1 MLNNMNNFFATIK
14 AKMVKKQLV
23 DTDLIAI
30 GTKDL
35 RYDGGYSPTAIR
47 VEDFAASLPPVAV
60 VTDGVT
66 ITGNGTLANPLV
78 AVGGGGGTVNYAKV
92 AYVDRVNG
100 DDLTGALGNFGK
112 AYLNPTAAMT
122 AANAFGFT
130 ATYRGLVYLRQGTYS
145 GTITL
150 LPNIDVYCEPGV
162 VFISGGF
169 IDSVATGSVGIYGS
183 AKFVTNA
190 RPLRAEFSSTIYM
203 EFDEVNQNTNLS
215 IGVIEVIPTA
225 AYSTNVTIN
234 CNKIY
239 SNCRNAFAITIRGN
253 SNFNLNVTK
262 EIKGP
267 YQVIFIRQSAD
278 GTAWNGTAVINCPRI
293 ICENGGW
300 VGNSASFKNAVYFFS
315 VNSASKLTINGDIIN
330 ETIGYGGSIQSCI
343 VSTPGS
349 SHSIT
354 VNGSLIGNDSVGLFA
369 GGSVRFVLNGNSSS
383 TSNAALCNG
392 SANVIF
398 NNSRLIKYSNF
409 GGSPAVILDATCVA
423 YFNNCM
429 LYNAEGASSFVV
441 RMTNVT
447 ATAYFYNC
455 VGYSAGGAGA
465 QFVYTGGVAAKIG
478 TLNTQSNKL
487 NDPACVEQFSVSG
500 YSQNALLVLPNF

>member
-1 MLNNMNNFFATIK
+1 MLNNLTNFFNLIK
-14 AKMVKKQLV
+14 GRMIKTQLE
-23 DTDLIAI
+23 DSDLIAV
-30 GTKDL
+30 GTRQSPALGDYK
-35 RYDGGYSPTAIR
+35 PTAILFS
-47 VEDFAASLPPVAV
+47 DLKAQLAASSA
-60 VTDGVT
+60 G
-66 ITGNGTLANPLV
+66 A
-78 AVGGGGGTVNYAKV
+78 VNYAKV

-100 DDLTGALGNFGK
+100 NDLTGELGRLDK
-112 AYLNPTAAMT
+112 AYLDPAVAMT

-145 GTITL
+145 GDITL

-162 VFISGGF
+162 VFTRGGF
-169 IDSVATGSVGIYGS
+169 VDSVTTGSVGIYGS

-190 RPLRAEFSSTIYM
+190 RPLRAQFSSTIYM

-267 YQVIFIRQSAD
+267 YQVIFIRQASD
-278 GTAWNGTAVINCPRI
+278 STAWNGTAVINCPRI

-300 VGNSASFKNAVYFFS
+300 AGNSAAFKNAVYFFS

-349 SHSIT
+349 AHSIT

-383 TSNAALCNG
+383 TAANAALCNG

-398 NNSRLIKYSNF
+398 NNSRLIKYSNS
-409 GGSPAVILDATCVA
+409 GGSPAVILDATCIA

-465 QFVYTGGVAAKIG
+465 QFVYSNGVAAKIG
-478 TLNTQSNKL
+478 TVNTQSNKV